1 MFTINNLTF
10 GYGGIGK
17 GAKAVL
23 KGVSLEVPSASVS
36 GIIGYNGA
44 GKTTLLDA
52 IYGLVAAPRE
62 VFVLDGR
69 TLKRENVAYL
79 QAQNFFY
86 SGITGRDYLELFRSK
101 GRANDLSDSSD
112 GKRDSIEMWGEL
124 LSLPLDESI
133 ENYSTGMRKKLALA
147 GVLMLDKEMVMLDEP
162 FNGLDVEAVAILQ
175 RILRRLADRGR
186 TVIVTSHI
194 IESLT
199 GVCDRLALLR
209 EGRIEKMYGRDE
221 FESLAEFFCNEI
233 DRKYNILIDRVL

>member
-1 MFTINNLTF
+1 MFTITNLNF
-10 GYGGIGK
+10 GYAGIGK

-23 KGVSLEVPSASVS
+23 KGVSLEAPSGSVS

-52 IYGLVAAPRE
+52 IYGLIAVPRE
-62 VFVLDGR
+62 AFLLDGR
-69 TLKRENVAYL
+69 TLRRESVAYL

-86 SGITGRDYLELFRSK
+86 SGITGRDYLELFRGK
-101 GRANDLSDSSD
+101 GLHVDVTDVKD
-112 GKRDSIEMWGEL
+112 DSIEMWSEL
-124 LSLPLDESI
+124 LSLPIDESI

-199 GVCDRLALLR
+199 GVCDQIALLR
-209 EGRIEKMYGRDE
+209 EGRIEKIYGRDE
-221 FESLAEFFCNEI
+221 FGALAEFFGEEI
-233 DRKYNILIDRVL
+233 DRKFNVLIDSVL